1 MRRHLLLLPLPLLAV
16 LVAISACSK
25 PRSDDTT
32 HLIPPAAPYVVA
44 AADPRP
50 PAPVAPGLGVRTP
63 EDEDLP
69 SAAEVKEFERSVGK

>member
-32 HLIPPAAPYVVA
+32 HVIPPAAPYVAVA
-44 AADPRP
+44 AEHVP
-50 PAPVAPGLGVRTP
+50 PAPVAPGLGVRAL
-63 EDEDLP
+63 EDGNVP

>member
-32 HLIPPAAPYVVA
+32 HVIPPAAPYVAVA
-44 AADPRP
+44 AEPAP
-50 PAPVAPGLGVRTP
+50 PAPVAPGLGVRTL
-63 EDEDLP
+63 EDEDAP
-69 SAAEVKEFERSVGK
+69 SAAEVNEFHRKVAK